1 MTGPPDAWAVAAAR
15 MPLAFAQVRE
25 DPRLDMELASKL
37 PPGATVAMIAS
48 GGETAACLGRL
59 PLRLHLVDM
68 NPAQIALARLKWQLA
83 GEGNASAA
91 AGLLGHAPLPPA
103 ERWRLLGERL
113 AGMGLAADIFGPEEV
128 VAAVGPDHAG
138 RYEFTFAA
146 LRERLAPWVS
156 LLDESLRSE
165 LPMDLEGS
173 PLGDAMDAA
182 FADVM
187 KLENLVCFFG
197 EGATRNPRMPFSQHF
212 AERTHGAF
220 RRMPPATNP
229 FLWQILAGAFPGR
242 TPYDWLGNVSKGGLH
257 PDATADW
264 HHGKMD
270 VVLDSLP
277 AGSANLV
284 HLSNILDWLSP
295 VDGQAVLVKVARVLK
310 PGGRVIIRQLNSTL
324 DIPSIE
330 SGLGWDPETG
340 RGMEERDRSYFYPQL
355 HIGRKR

>member
-1 MTGPPDAWAVAAAR
+1 MTAPPDEWAVAAAR

-25 DPRLDMELASKL
+25 DPRLDVELAGTL
-37 PPGATVAMIAS
+37 PPGATVVMIAS
-48 GGETAACLGRL
+48 GGETAACLGRM
-59 PLRLHLVDM
+59 PLHLHLVDM

-83 GEGNASAA
+83 AEGDPSAA
-91 AGLLGHAPLPPA
+91 AALLGHAPLRPE

-113 AGMGLAADIFGPEEV
+113 DGLGLAADVFGPEEV

-138 RYEFTFAA
+138 RYELTFAA
-146 LRERLAPWVS
+146 LRERLAPWAS

-165 LPMDLEGS
+165 VPVDLEGS

-182 FADVM
+182 FAGVM
-187 KLENLVCFFG
+187 KLENLVCLFG

-212 AERTHGAF
+212 AERTHLAF

-229 FLWQILAGAFPGR
+229 FLWQILAGAFPEA

-257 PDATADW
+257 PDAKADW

-270 VVLDSLP
+270 VVLDSLSD
-277 AGSANLV
+277 GSADII
-284 HLSNILDWLSP
+284 HLSNILDWLSAA
-295 VDGQAVLVKVARVLK
+295 DGQAVLVKVARVLK

-324 DIPSIE
+324 DAPSIE
-330 SGLGWDPETG
+330 SGLEWDTETG
-340 RGMEERDRSYFYPQL
+340 RAMEERDRSYFYPQL
-355 HIGRKR
+355 HIGRKG